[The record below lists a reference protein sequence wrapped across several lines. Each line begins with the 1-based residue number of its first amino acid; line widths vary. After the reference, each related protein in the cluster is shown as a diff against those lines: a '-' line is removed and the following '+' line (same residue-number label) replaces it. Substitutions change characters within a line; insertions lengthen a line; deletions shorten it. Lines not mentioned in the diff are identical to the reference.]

1 MKYQVAEKG
10 YEPSEMRPDGL
21 KFVLDPFE
29 TREEAEAAIQAMLEQ
44 AKEDGYDDSIGNY
57 AIVELDEGEILPPRS
72 QILTNEAEWYAK
84 AAGMTVDGAAAQLA
98 DAKAERE
105 RIEKLNNNEYLKQWQ
120 KESYVSKSGAANSGK
135 K

>member
-57 AIVELDEGEILPPRS
+57 AIVELDEGEILPPP
-72 QILTNEAEWYAK
+72 
-84 AAGMTVDGAAAQLA
+84 VH
-98 DAKAERE
+98 
-105 RIEKLNNNEYLKQWQ
+105 
-120 KESYVSKSGAANSGK
+120 KS
-135 K
+135 

>member
-1 MKYQVAEKG
+1 MLLWSWMKVRFY
-10 YEPSEMRPDGL
+10 
-21 KFVLDPFE
+21 
-29 TREEAEAAIQAMLEQ
+29 
-44 AKEDGYDDSIGNY
+44 
-57 AIVELDEGEILPPRS
+57 PPRS

>member
-1 MKYQVAEKG
+1 MKVLSKPRVKVRIKKRNKLKRIRKMKYQVAEKG

-57 AIVELDEGEILPPRS
+57 AIVELDEGE
-72 QILTNEAEWYAK
+72 
-84 AAGMTVDGAAAQLA
+84 
-98 DAKAERE
+98 
-105 RIEKLNNNEYLKQWQ
+105 NNN
-120 KESYVSKSGAANSGK
+120 VSI
-135 K
+135 